1 MVLLFLGFFIKHG
14 DNVDGSWYGIFA
26 LSVYLAALVR
36 PLTARNNDLAAFFA
50 LFELRRDQDIA
61 PQQKFVICAAE
72 RDCSAKFS
80 ARIALHPSR
89 LKDEPL
95 RGFVS
100 VQIFE
105 RVKTLYGCCF
115 SSGYE
120 GLFCGTIFPKKPT
133 FSLIEKDVR

>member
-1 MVLLFLGFFIKHG
+1 MYGVVL
-14 DNVDGSWYGIFA
+14 
-26 LSVYLAALVR
+26 
-36 PLTARNNDLAAFFA
+36 PLQRGH
-50 LFELRRDQDIA
+50 RI
-61 PQQKFVICAAE
+61 ICAAE

-105 RVKTLYGCCF
+105 RVKPLYGCCF
-115 SSGYE
+115 SSGNE

-133 FSLIEKDVR
+133 FSLLEKDVR